1 MPCEGTK
8 WSQKDPFKI
17 DIMPQ
22 HVDIDIDVN
31 VNVNVNVDNVDDV
44 DDGSGKAAFDNP
56 LK

>member
-17 DIMPQ
+17 DLMPQ
-22 HVDIDIDVN
+22 HIDIDIDVN
-31 VNVNVNVDNVDDV
+31 VDVDNVDDV

>member
-17 DIMPQ
+17 DLMLQ
-22 HVDIDIDVN
+22 HIDIDI
-31 VNVNVNVDNVDDV
+31 DV

>member
-1 MPCEGTK
+1 MPSEGTK

-17 DIMPQ
+17 DLMLQ
-22 HVDIDIDVN
+22 HIDIDIDIDVN
-31 VNVNVNVDNVDDV
+31 VNVDDV